1 MAIFIMNGEK
11 YMYKNCREELLAVMT
26 EYVKEKGEN
35 EFTRAEALAAM
46 RRAGTKYTPGTVS
59 AHISYRCCANIP
71 RYYKPMYD
79 DYEKIGDGLYRIKDF
94 EDM

>member
-1 MAIFIMNGEK
+1 MAIFIKNGENNK
-11 YMYKNCREELLAVMT
+11 YKNCREELLAVMT

-46 RRAGTKYTPGTVS
+46 HRAGTKYTPGTVS

-79 DYEKIGDGLYRIKDF
+79 DYEKIGNGSYRIKDYKG
-94 EDM
+94 

>member
-1 MAIFIMNGEK
+1 MAIFIKNGEK

-35 EFTRAEALAAM
+35 EFTRAEVIVAM

-59 AHISYRCCANIP
+59 AHISLDAVLIFQGIINQCMMIMRKLVRIL
-71 RYYKPMYD
+71 
-79 DYEKIGDGLYRIKDF
+79 IG
-94 EDM
+94 

>member
-1 MAIFIMNGEK
+1 
-11 YMYKNCREELLAVMT
+11 MYKNCREELLAVMT

-35 EFTRAEALAAM
+35 EFTRAEAIAAM

-79 DYEKIGDGLYRIKDF
+79 DYEKIGDGNYRIKDYKG
-94 EDM
+94 